1 VIIIT
6 GCGRSGTSAVARL
19 VHESG
24 LSVGHELIEADESNA
39 EGYYEERP
47 LIQFNQA
54 VINDLGL
61 GEAFATATREE
72 IIAAA
77 EARMQA
83 MQEVLAAAT
92 PAWKDPRFCWLLE
105 AWVRVLP
112 ERPRVIVCL
121 RNPAEVVASTQR
133 YFGQVDE
140 ESARAVEHTWRC
152 EYERL
157 LEVLDEY
164 RLDAISIE
172 FDDLHRHPAEAIK
185 PLGRFLDRPLDASLV
200 RSDLRHHATALAP
213 EFAAMYEA
221 VRRLGH
227 PSPAGDPAARAR

>member
-1 VIIIT
+1 MIIIT

-54 VINDLGL
+54 IINDLGL
-61 GEAFATATREE
+61 GAAFATATRDE

-77 EARMQA
+77 EARTDA
-83 MQEVLAAAT
+83 MQDVLANAT

-112 ERPRVIVCL
+112 ERPRLIVCL

-133 YFGQVDE
+133 YFGQVDD

-157 LEVLDEY
+157 LEVIDAY
-164 RLDAISIE
+164 ALDAICIE
-172 FDDLHRHPAEAIK
+172 FDELHRRPSEAIK
-185 PLGRFLDRPLDASLV
+185 PVERFLDRPLDASLV
-200 RSDLRHHATALAP
+200 RSDLRHHTTAMAA
-213 EFAAMYEA
+213 EFAALYQR
-221 VRRLGH
+221 VRSLGR
-227 PSPAGDPAARAR
+227 PSRAAGRAATSR